1 MSDEQQQGHTGHQ
14 SDNNYERQDANPW
27 MLGGALAVGMVL
39 LGIALVLI
47 NDYFIIEKEKM
58 INEVSMKPESS
69 VLRDVQAHADEILT
83 SYAVVDTA
91 AGLYRIPL
99 ERAMKLQAED
109 AYKGK

>member
-1 MSDEQQQGHTGHQ
+1 MSEEQQQGQHGHQ

-27 MLGGALAVGMVL
+27 MLGGALAVGLIL

-47 NDYFIIEKEKM
+47 NDYFIIEKENM
-58 INEVSMKPESS
+58 INEVAMKPESS

-91 AGLYRIPL
+91 AGIYRIPL